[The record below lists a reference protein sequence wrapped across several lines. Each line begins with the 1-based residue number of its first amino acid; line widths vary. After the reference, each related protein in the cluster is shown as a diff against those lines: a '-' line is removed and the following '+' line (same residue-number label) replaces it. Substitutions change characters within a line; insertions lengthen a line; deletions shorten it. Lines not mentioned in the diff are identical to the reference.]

1 MEDIKNTWAIILGGS
16 SGLGLASAQRLAEI
30 GFHICIVHRTRRGDV
45 PALENEVETMK
56 NRGVQVLTF
65 NKDALQNETIEE
77 VLTAIPDGRV
87 QVLLHSIAKGSL
99 NELTQMSLADFQITN
114 HAMALSWWQWTQALM
129 ANNKFTKSPKNLAF
143 TSEGNQKVWKG
154 YGAVSVAK
162 ACLEALMRQMA
173 VEYASFGMTTN
184 CIQAGA
190 TRTPSFDMIPGSDH
204 LATMAAKR
212 NPFQTLTTPEKVA
225 ELVGLLC
232 QEASHWING
241 SIIKVDGGESLR

>member
-1 MEDIKNTWAIILGGS
+1 MKNIKNTWAVVLGGS
-16 SGLGLASAQRLAEI
+16 SGLGLASVHRLAQI
-30 GFHICIVHRTRRGDV
+30 GFHICIVHRTRRADLH
-45 PALENEVETMK
+45 AFNEEIDRMKDNGVE
-56 NRGVQVLTF
+56 VLTF
-65 NKDALQNETIEE
+65 NKDALQLETMQE
-77 VLTAIPDGRV
+77 VLEALPNKEV

-114 HAMALSWWQWTQALM
+114 QAMALSWWQWTQALI
-129 ANNKFTKSPKNLAF
+129 ANNKFTNHAKNLAF
-143 TSEGNQKVWKG
+143 TSEGNKKVWKG

-173 VEYASFGMTTN
+173 VEYAPFGITTN

-190 TRTPSFDMIPGSDH
+190 TRTPSFDMIPGSDR
-204 LATMAAKR
+204 LASMAEKR
-212 NPFQTLTTPEKVA
+212 NPFQTLTTPQKVA

-232 QEASHWING
+232 QEESHWVNG